1 MIEFLLHDEKITL
14 DDIDPNTTVLEFLRN
29 HRQLTGTKEG
39 CASGDCGACTICIV
53 ELNTQNQLEYKS
65 INACITF
72 ISALH
77 GKQLISVEALKQQNQ
92 LHSCQ
97 QAMLDSDGSQ
107 CGFCTPGIVMSL
119 FALQKNQASYNRHK
133 VQQALAGNLCRCTGY
148 RAIDSAAKQALN
160 SSVVDHFDPQEPST
174 RALLLDI
181 QQQSAHQTTQLIQ
194 DNKSCYIPKTAADL
208 AQLLIKHPQSTL
220 VAGGTDLAIAVTQ
233 HGASFNQLIALNQVA
248 ELLEYQKTDQ
258 QITLGAALSLD
269 RCQRLMADTFD
280 DFSVLL
286 DRFASLQ
293 VRNQGT
299 IGGNIANASPIGDI
313 PPALI
318 ALDAQ
323 LQLQYDKT
331 VRTMQLADFFI
342 DYRKTALQT
351 SEFITNII
359 IDIPTKPFI
368 FKIYKISKRLDD
380 DISALCA
387 ACFVQLDARNR
398 VLKIRLAYGGMAA
411 IAKRAVKTEQALL
424 GKIWSVENIAFAA
437 NCLSDDFQP
446 LSDFRASSE
455 YRLTVAKN
463 LLHKFFIE
471 SADYDVTG
479 CDVTASDNAEFASH
493 TRIFDYV

>member
-1 MIEFLLHDEKITL
+1 VIEFLLHDEKITL

-29 HRQLTGTKEG
+29 QRQLTGTKEG

-53 ELNTQNQLEYKS
+53 ELNAQNQLEYKS

-77 GKQLISVEALKQQNQ
+77 GKQLISIEALKQQNQ

-148 RAIDSAAKQALN
+148 RAIDNAAKQALN
-160 SSVVDHFDPQEPST
+160 SAVVDHFDPRASST
-174 RALLLDI
+174 RSLLLDI
-181 QQQSAHQTTQLIQ
+181 QQQSANETTQIIQ
-194 DNKSCYIPKTAADL
+194 DDKSCYIPKTAAEL
-208 AQLLIKHPQSTL
+208 ARLLIQNPQSTL

-233 HGASFNQLIALNQVA
+233 HGTSFKQLIAINQVA
-248 ELLEYQKTDQ
+248 ELLENHQDDLK
-258 QITLGAALSLD
+258 IILGAALSLD
-269 RCQRLMADTFD
+269 RCQQLLANNFA

-323 LQLQYDKT
+323 LQLRCDEKL
-331 VRTMQLADFFI
+331 RTMQIADFFI

-359 IDIPTKPFI
+359 IDIPTKPFV

-387 ACFVQLDARNR
+387 ACFLQLDAQGK
-398 VLKIRLAYGGMAA
+398 VLVIRLAYGGMAA
-411 IAKRAVKTEQALL
+411 IAKRAAKTEQALL
-424 GKIWSVENIAFAA
+424 GKKWNKENIAIAT

-455 YRLTVAKN
+455 YRATVAKN

-471 SADYDVTG
+471 STDDE
-479 CDVTASDNAEFASH
+479 TASDSLVPASH